1 VELKNCPEC
10 GVPESITREHLWLNN
25 GDIVHN
31 RAQENRLV
39 FMETENL
46 EPLFKGIEEII
57 GTAIEPMIIAAGR
70 RANRAYLGAL
80 LDSETKER
88 IRNKELEYRPVMESF
103 FALARSLGVGS
114 YQFLDFRYERD
125 DSDYNTVRISEPFC
139 IPMNVSAHLGDIELL
154 TGVDYGYTYV
164 QVSPGEC
171 NIHVFP
177 SPHPEGLS
185 KRMWTKPYEHR
196 EGNIEL
202 ERCGTCAGPK
212 LLGGCQWFPNR
223 GVIANR
229 NTRRRMAIQGNAL
242 LDPVFEELEAELGD
256 TIPRTVVE
264 AQRRFTKSGF
274 YTMDDIT
281 DEGDFRTQLAL
292 RGLGN
297 LKQLDMRRKGLF
309 MRVENVALPLL
320 VIGQAQGF
328 FEMGFDIDST
338 DVDWEIS
345 EEGDLEM
352 QVKPPVIQEANPGT
366 PVLQEAEALDPDS
379 D

>member
-1 VELKNCPEC
+1 VESKNCPEC
-10 GVPESITREHLWLNN
+10 GVPESFTREHLWLND
-25 GDIVHN
+25 GDIVHK
-31 RAQENRLV
+31 RAQGNRLV
-39 FMETENL
+39 FIETENL
-46 EPLFKGIEEII
+46 DPVFKGIEEII
-57 GTAIEPMIIAAGR
+57 GTAIEPMIVAAGR
-70 RANRAYLGAL
+70 RANRAYLEAFV
-80 LDSETKER
+80 DEATKQK
-88 IRNKELEYRPVMESF
+88 IQNKELEYRPVMESI
-103 FALARSLGVGS
+103 FALARTLGVGN
-114 YQFLDFRYERD
+114 YQFLESRYEKD
-125 DSDYNTVRISEPFC
+125 GSDYNTVRISEPYS
-139 IPMNVSAHLGDIELL
+139 IPMNVSAHVADIELL
-154 TGVDYGYTYV
+154 TGVDHGYTYV

-177 SPHPEGLS
+177 SPHPKGLS
-185 KRMWTKPYEHR
+185 KRMWTRPYEHN

-202 ERCGTCAGPK
+202 ERCSTCAGPK

-229 NTRRRMAIQGNAL
+229 NTRRRMAILGNAL

-281 DEGDFRTQLAL
+281 DEGDFRTRLAL
-292 RGLGN
+292 MGLGN

-320 VIGQAQGF
+320 VVGQAQGF

-352 QVKPPVIQEANPGT
+352 QVKPRVIQEAT
-366 PVLQEAEALDPDS
+366 TEKPVLREAEALDPDS